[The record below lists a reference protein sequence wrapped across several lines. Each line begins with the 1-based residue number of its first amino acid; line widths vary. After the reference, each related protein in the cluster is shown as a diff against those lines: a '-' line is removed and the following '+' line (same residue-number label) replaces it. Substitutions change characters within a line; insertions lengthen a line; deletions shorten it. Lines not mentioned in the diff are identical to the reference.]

1 MIYKGARFHA
11 GHFFLTLTALL
22 LTGVQTGCGNR
33 SIPRGTELMPET
45 GTISVVVFCP
55 VSGHNNA
62 VPRAVTE
69 FPSTAAG
76 QFLPSDKDV
85 HELFYSIV
93 SEADSAGK
101 LLILVLPEGESFT
114 GSRDHL
120 IIQIDS
126 TGLPVAVMPDIV
138 PEMLEDSLW
147 DDPIVRQETILQLI
161 LFLKP
166 DMILQ
171 IAPETGSGAGII
183 RFWLANAEQN
193 NITVSLCVLPVADD
207 QRRGWGA
214 FTGRGIENRILEG
227 MDLSGF
233 AATVRMISGLEWN
246 TPGGGYPAMQAFYPV
261 ERE

>member
-1 MIYKGARFHA
+1 MTDNSARFHA
-11 GHFFLTLTALL
+11 GHFFLLLVTTLFAGL
-22 LTGVQTGCGNR
+22 QTGCGNESVPR
-33 SIPRGTELMPET
+33 STELLPET
-45 GTISVVVFCP
+45 GDVSMVVFCP
-55 VSGHNNA
+55 GDEHDNTA
-62 VPRAVTE
+62 PLTVTE

-76 QFLPSDKDV
+76 QFLPSDEDGYD
-85 HELFYSIV
+85 LFYSVV

-101 LLILVLPEGESFT
+101 LMILVLPEGESFS

-120 IIQIDS
+120 VIQIDS
-126 TGLPVAVMPDIV
+126 NGLPVAVMPNIV

-147 DDPIVRQETILQLI
+147 DDPVVRQETILQLI

-171 IAPETGSGAGII
+171 IAPEAGSCVGII
-183 RFWLANAEQN
+183 RFWLENAEQN
-193 NITVSLCVLPVADD
+193 NITVSVYVSPVSED
-207 QRRGWGA
+207 QYRGWGA
-214 FTGRGIENRILEG
+214 FTGKGIENRILEG

-261 ERE
+261 EGE